1 MILKIPTGALILG
14 LSGVLPFAWGAVTLL
29 SEEAFNFGI
38 ENFGARF
45 VGPLIQL
52 SYGVIILCFMSGV
65 LWGFATKM
73 DEKNGSLGYILSV
86 LPALWAFLSMGRGP
100 ISDTMS
106 LIVGFL
112 AVLLIDRHFYLLKL
126 TPLWWMNLRTPLTF
140 LVISLF
146 CLLYTSPS
154 PRDVEESRMPSSA

>member
-14 LSGVLPFAWGAVTLL
+14 LSGLLPFAWGAVTLL

-100 ISDTMS
+100 ISDTIS

-140 LVISLF
+140 LVISL
-146 CLLYTSPS
+146 LGLGIII
-154 PRDVEESRMPSSA
+154 

>member
-73 DEKNGSLGYILSV
+73 DEKNGILGYILSV

-100 ISDTMS
+100 ISDTIS

-112 AVLLIDRHFYLLKL
+112 AVY
-126 TPLWWMNLRTPLTF
+126 
-140 LVISLF
+140 
-146 CLLYTSPS
+146 
-154 PRDVEESRMPSSA
+154 

>member
-1 MILKIPTGALILG
+1 MILKVPTGALILG

-100 ISDTMS
+100 ISDTIS

-126 TPLWWMNLRTPLTF
+126 TPLWWMNLRIPLTF
-140 LVISLF
+140 LVISFLG
-146 CLLYTSPS
+146 LGIII
-154 PRDVEESRMPSSA
+154 

>member
-100 ISDTMS
+100 ISDTIS

-126 TPLWWMNLRTPLTF
+126 TPLWWMNLRIPLTF
-140 LVISLF
+140 LVISL
-146 CLLYTSPS
+146 LELGIII
-154 PRDVEESRMPSSA
+154 

>member
-45 VGPLIQL
+45 VGPLIHL

-73 DEKNGSLGYILSV
+73 DEKNGSLGYILSIV
-86 LPALWAFLSMGRGP
+86 PALWAFLSMGRGP
-100 ISDTMS
+100 ISDTIS

-112 AVLLIDRHFYLLKL
+112 AVLLIDKHFYLLKL
-126 TPLWWMNLRTPLTF
+126 TPLWWMNLRIPLTF
-140 LVISLF
+140 LVISL
-146 CLLYTSPS
+146 LGLGIII
-154 PRDVEESRMPSSA
+154 

>member
-73 DEKNGSLGYILSV
+73 DEKNGSLGHILSV

-100 ISDTMS
+100 ISDTIS

-140 LVISLF
+140 LVISL
-146 CLLYTSPS
+146 LGLGIII
-154 PRDVEESRMPSSA
+154 

>member
-73 DEKNGSLGYILSV
+73 DEKNGTLGYILSV

-100 ISDTMS
+100 ISDTIS

-126 TPLWWMNLRTPLTF
+126 TPLWWMNLRIPLTF
-140 LVISLF
+140 LVISL
-146 CLLYTSPS
+146 LALGIII
-154 PRDVEESRMPSSA
+154 

>member
-86 LPALWAFLSMGRGP
+86 LPALLAFLSMGRGP
-100 ISDTMS
+100 ISDTIS

-126 TPLWWMNLRTPLTF
+126 TPLWWMNLRIQLTF
-140 LVISLF
+140 LVISL
-146 CLLYTSPS
+146 LGLGIII
-154 PRDVEESRMPSSA
+154 

>member
-86 LPALWAFLSMGRGP
+86 LPALWAFFSMGRGP
-100 ISDTMS
+100 ISDTIS

-126 TPLWWMNLRTPLTF
+126 TPLWWMNLRIPLTF
-140 LVISLF
+140 IVISL
-146 CLLYTSPS
+146 LALGIII
-154 PRDVEESRMPSSA
+154 

>member
-100 ISDTMS
+100 ISDTIS

-140 LVISLF
+140 LVISL
-146 CLLYTSPS
+146 LALGIII
-154 PRDVEESRMPSSA
+154 

>member
-1 MILKIPTGALILG
+1 VISKIPTGALILG
-14 LSGVLPFAWGAVTLL
+14 LSGVIPFAWGAVTLI
-29 SEEAFNFGI
+29 SEEAFNFGM

-73 DEKNGSLGYILSV
+73 DEKNGSLGYVLSIV
-86 LPALWAFLSMGRGP
+86 PALWAFLSMGRGP
-100 ISDTMS
+100 VSDTIS

-112 AVLLIDRHFYLLKL
+112 AVLLIDKHFYLLKL
-126 TPLWWMNLRTPLTF
+126 TPLWWMNLRIPLTF
-140 LVISLF
+140 LVISL
-146 CLLYTSPS
+146 LGLGIII
-154 PRDVEESRMPSSA
+154 

>member
-73 DEKNGSLGYILSV
+73 DEKNASLGYILSV

-100 ISDTMS
+100 ISDTIS

-126 TPLWWMNLRTPLTF
+126 TPLWWMNLRIPLTF
-140 LVISLF
+140 LVISL
-146 CLLYTSPS
+146 LGLGIII
-154 PRDVEESRMPSSA
+154 

>member
-73 DEKNGSLGYILSV
+73 DEKNGTLGYILSV

-100 ISDTMS
+100 ISDTIS

-126 TPLWWMNLRTPLTF
+126 APLWWMNLRIPLTF
-140 LVISLF
+140 LVISL
-146 CLLYTSPS
+146 LGLGIII
-154 PRDVEESRMPSSA
+154 

>member
-73 DEKNGSLGYILSV
+73 DEKNASLGYILSI

-100 ISDTMS
+100 ISDTIS

-126 TPLWWMNLRTPLTF
+126 TPLWWMNLRTPLTL
-140 LVISLF
+140 LVISL
-146 CLLYTSPS
+146 LGLGIII
-154 PRDVEESRMPSSA
+154 

>member
-52 SYGVIILCFMSGV
+52 SYGIIILCFMSGV

-73 DEKNGSLGYILSV
+73 DRKNTSLNYILSV
-86 LPALWAFLSMGRGP
+86 IPALWAFFAMGRGP
-100 ISDTMS
+100 TSDTIS
-106 LIVGFL
+106 LIVGFI

-126 TPLWWMNLRTPLTF
+126 TPLWWMKLRIPLTL
-140 LVISLF
+140 LVTSL
-146 CLLYTSPS
+146 LGIGLII
-154 PRDVEESRMPSSA
+154 

>member
-100 ISDTMS
+100 ISDTIS

-112 AVLLIDRHFYLLKL
+112 AVLLVDRHFYLLKL
-126 TPLWWMNLRTPLTF
+126 TPLWWMNLRIPLTF
-140 LVISLF
+140 IVISL
-146 CLLYTSPS
+146 LALGIII
-154 PRDVEESRMPSSA
+154 

>member
-100 ISDTMS
+100 ISDTIS

-126 TPLWWMNLRTPLTF
+126 TPPWWMNLRTPLTF
-140 LVISLF
+140 LVISL
-146 CLLYTSPS
+146 LGLGIII
-154 PRDVEESRMPSSA
+154 

>member
-14 LSGVLPFAWGAVTLL
+14 LSGLLPFAWGAVTLL

-100 ISDTMS
+100 ISDTIS

-112 AVLLIDRHFYLLKL
+112 AVLLIDRHFYLFKL
-126 TPLWWMNLRTPLTF
+126 TPLWWMNLRIPLTF
-140 LVISLF
+140 LVISL
-146 CLLYTSPS
+146 LGLGIII
-154 PRDVEESRMPSSA
+154 

>member
-100 ISDTMS
+100 ISDTIS

-112 AVLLIDRHFYLLKL
+112 AVLLVDRHFYLLKL
-126 TPLWWMNLRTPLTF
+126 TPLWWMNLRIPLTF
-140 LVISLF
+140 IVISL
-146 CLLYTSPS
+146 LALGIIL
-154 PRDVEESRMPSSA
+154 

>member
-52 SYGVIILCFMSGV
+52 SYGVIVLCFMSGV

-100 ISDTMS
+100 ISDTIS

-140 LVISLF
+140 LVISL
-146 CLLYTSPS
+146 LGLGIII
-154 PRDVEESRMPSSA
+154 

>member
-100 ISDTMS
+100 ISDTIS

-126 TPLWWMNLRTPLTF
+126 TPLWWMNLRTTLTF
-140 LVISLF
+140 LVISL
-146 CLLYTSPS
+146 LGLGIII
-154 PRDVEESRMPSSA
+154 

>member
-38 ENFGARF
+38 ANFGARF

-100 ISDTMS
+100 ISDTIS

-126 TPLWWMNLRTPLTF
+126 TPLWWMNLRIPLTF
-140 LVISLF
+140 IVISL
-146 CLLYTSPS
+146 LALGIII
-154 PRDVEESRMPSSA
+154 

>member
-1 MILKIPTGALILG
+1 MISKIPTGALILG
-14 LSGVLPFAWGAVTLL
+14 LSGVIPFGWGAVTLV

-100 ISDTMS
+100 ISDTIS

-140 LVISLF
+140 LVISL
-146 CLLYTSPS
+146 LGLGIII
-154 PRDVEESRMPSSA
+154 

>member
-86 LPALWAFLSMGRGP
+86 LPALLAFLSMGRGP
-100 ISDTMS
+100 ISDTIS

-140 LVISLF
+140 LVISMLG
-146 CLLYTSPS
+146 LGIII
-154 PRDVEESRMPSSA
+154 

>member
-14 LSGVLPFAWGAVTLL
+14 LSGVLPFGWGAVTLL
-29 SEEAFNFGI
+29 SEDAFNYGI

-73 DEKNGSLGYILSV
+73 DEKNGSQGYILSV

-100 ISDTMS
+100 ISDTIS

-140 LVISLF
+140 LVISL
-146 CLLYTSPS
+146 LGLGIII
-154 PRDVEESRMPSSA
+154 

>member
-14 LSGVLPFAWGAVTLL
+14 LFGVLPFAWGAVTLL

-100 ISDTMS
+100 ISDTIS

-140 LVISLF
+140 LVISL
-146 CLLYTSPS
+146 LGLGIII
-154 PRDVEESRMPSSA
+154 

>member
-45 VGPLIQL
+45 VGPLLQL

-100 ISDTMS
+100 ISDTIS

-140 LVISLF
+140 LVISL
-146 CLLYTSPS
+146 LGLGIII
-154 PRDVEESRMPSSA
+154 

>member
-14 LSGVLPFAWGAVTLL
+14 LSGVLPFAWGVVTLL
-29 SEEAFNFGI
+29 FEEAFNFGI

-100 ISDTMS
+100 ISDTIS

-126 TPLWWMNLRTPLTF
+126 TPLWWMNLRIPLTF
-140 LVISLF
+140 LVISL
-146 CLLYTSPS
+146 L
-154 PRDVEESRMPSSA
+154 AIGIII

>member
-1 MILKIPTGALILG
+1 VISKIPTGALILG
-14 LSGVLPFAWGAVTLL
+14 LSGVIPFAWGAVTLI

-73 DEKNGSLGYILSV
+73 DEKNGSLGYVLSIV
-86 LPALWAFLSMGRGP
+86 PALWAFLSMGRGP
-100 ISDTMS
+100 VSDTIS

-126 TPLWWMNLRTPLTF
+126 TPLWWMNLRIPLTF
-140 LVISLF
+140 LVISL
-146 CLLYTSPS
+146 LGLGIII
-154 PRDVEESRMPSSA
+154 

>member
-14 LSGVLPFAWGAVTLL
+14 LSGVLPFAWGAVKLL

-100 ISDTMS
+100 ISDTIS

-126 TPLWWMNLRTPLTF
+126 TPLWWMNLRIPLTF
-140 LVISLF
+140 LVISL
-146 CLLYTSPS
+146 LALGIII
-154 PRDVEESRMPSSA
+154 

>member
-38 ENFGARF
+38 ANFGARF

-100 ISDTMS
+100 ISDTIS

-140 LVISLF
+140 LVISMLG
-146 CLLYTSPS
+146 LGIII
-154 PRDVEESRMPSSA
+154 

>member
-86 LPALWAFLSMGRGP
+86 LPALWAFLSMGKGP
-100 ISDTMS
+100 VSDTIS

-126 TPLWWMNLRTPLTF
+126 TPLWWMNLRIPLTF
-140 LVISLF
+140 LVISL
-146 CLLYTSPS
+146 LGLGIII
-154 PRDVEESRMPSSA
+154 

>member
-1 MILKIPTGALILG
+1 VISKIPTGALILG
-14 LSGVLPFAWGAVTLL
+14 LSGVIPFAWGAVTLI

-38 ENFGARF
+38 ENFGPRF

-73 DEKNGSLGYILSV
+73 DAKNGSLGYILSIV
-86 LPALWAFLSMGRGP
+86 PALWAFLSMGRGP
-100 ISDTMS
+100 ISDTIS

-112 AVLLIDRHFYLLKL
+112 AVLLIDKHFYLLKL
-126 TPLWWMNLRTPLTF
+126 TPLWWMNLRIPLTF
-140 LVISLF
+140 LVISL
-146 CLLYTSPS
+146 LGLGIII
-154 PRDVEESRMPSSA
+154 

>member
-1 MILKIPTGALILG
+1 MISKIPTGALILG
-14 LSGVLPFAWGAVTLL
+14 LSGVTPFAWGAVTLI

-73 DEKNGSLGYILSV
+73 DEKNGSLGYILSIV
-86 LPALWAFLSMGRGP
+86 PALWAFLSMGRGP
-100 ISDTMS
+100 VSDTIS

-112 AVLLIDRHFYLLKL
+112 AVLLIDKHFYLLKL
-126 TPLWWMNLRTPLTF
+126 TPLWWMNLRIPLTF
-140 LVISLF
+140 LVISL
-146 CLLYTSPS
+146 LGLGIII
-154 PRDVEESRMPSSA
+154 

>member
-65 LWGFATKM
+65 LWGFATKL

-100 ISDTMS
+100 ISDTIS

-126 TPLWWMNLRTPLTF
+126 TPLWWMNLRIPLTF
-140 LVISLF
+140 IVISL
-146 CLLYTSPS
+146 LALGIIL
-154 PRDVEESRMPSSA
+154 

>member
-14 LSGVLPFAWGAVTLL
+14 LFGVLPFAWGAVTLL

-73 DEKNGSLGYILSV
+73 DEKNGNLGYILSV
-86 LPALWAFLSMGRGP
+86 LPVLWAFLSMGRGP
-100 ISDTMS
+100 ISDTIN

-126 TPLWWMNLRTPLTF
+126 TPLWWMNLRIPLTF
-140 LVISLF
+140 IVISL
-146 CLLYTSPS
+146 LALGIII
-154 PRDVEESRMPSSA
+154 